1 MKITGVETVQVEE
14 YGNVVWVRLFT
25 DEGLIGLG
33 ETFRNPQA
41 TISYIHET
49 CAPNLLGKDPSDRQL
64 LNRQLFNGVGN
75 HFNGFPTRSV
85 EIRGNSAVDIALWD
99 LCGKAQGLPL
109 YQMLGG
115 KVRDRIRIYNTCAGD
130 SYNFKVRQGYNTQLF
145 SQDSPRPGKIESGDD
160 LLLQVFEPAR
170 LARELLD
177 DGITAMKIWPF
188 DVYALQSGGQ
198 DISAGDLRKAMWPI
212 EQIRAEAGDAM
223 DIMIEYHGLWRL
235 PSALKIADA
244 LRDFDIYWHEEAIW
258 MQNFDDLA
266 RYRDKV
272 SGRVAGS
279 ENLGTLQW
287 YREMFGRGA
296 VDVAN
301 FDVVWV
307 GGITE
312 AQKIAHLAEAYDRSI
327 APHDC
332 TGPVALLT
340 NTHLLTAMPNGL
352 IAETVRAHLDGFYR
366 TAVTALPT
374 IVNGCIAPT
383 ETPGVGADLSEE
395 LLARSDVMRRLTGR
409 PGD

>member
-25 DEGLIGLG
+25 DDGLTGLG

-41 TISYIHET
+41 TIAYIHET
-49 CAPNLLGKDPSDRQL
+49 CAPNLLGKDPTARQL
-64 LNRQLFNGVGN
+64 LGRQLFSGVGN

-85 EIRGNSAVDIALWD
+85 EIRGNSAVDVALWD
-99 LCGKAQGLPL
+99 LCGKAHGLPL

-130 SYNFKVRQGYNTQLF
+130 SYNFKVRQGYNTQIF
-145 SQDSPRPGKIESGDD
+145 SHDSPRPARIESGDD

-177 DGITAMKIWPF
+177 AGITAMKIWPF

-198 DISAGDLRKAMWPI
+198 DISAGDLRKAIWPI
-212 EQIRAEAGDAM
+212 EQIRAEAGSAM

-235 PSALKIADA
+235 PGALKIAEA

-272 SGRVAGS
+272 IGRVAGS

-296 VDVAN
+296 VDVAY
-301 FDVVWV
+301 FDMIWV
-307 GGITE
+307 GGI
-312 AQKIAHLAEAYDRSI
+312 A
-327 APHDC
+327 
-332 TGPVALLT
+332 
-340 NTHLLTAMPNGL
+340 
-352 IAETVRAHLDGFYR
+352 
-366 TAVTALPT
+366 
-374 IVNGCIAPT
+374 
-383 ETPGVGADLSEE
+383 
-395 LLARSDVMRRLTGR
+395 
-409 PGD
+409 